1 MKVQLLFRSTR
12 WLSYSTGA
20 VASLLFWT
28 APATLAHVGHDSEF
42 QGGDAAQIMES
53 IDVKTNTAEAMGI
66 QTQAVEVSAAG
77 TVSVPST
84 SIVEAGEQKLV
95 YLQNDT
101 TYTPIAVQTSSTGGD
116 LVEILEGNLSAGDRV
131 VTQGAM
137 LLYSQALRGNPQAEA
152 APAPTSAPAP
162 AAASAPAPTSAPA
175 AASEA
180 TVTTAETTPAA
191 AKSKPPFLWIGMGV
205 GLLTVSAL
213 ALSNSAKK
221 SRKSLF
227 K

>member
-1 MKVQLLFRSTR
+1 MKVQLFFRSTR

-101 TYTPIAVQTSSTGGD
+101 TYTPIAVQTGSTAGD

-152 APAPTSAPAP
+152 
-162 AAASAPAPTSAPA
+162 APAPTSAPA